1 MAESNSIPQDS
12 SQPSPKDNSRDENL
26 LSDIK
31 DVDAPRAQPSI
42 DRFEIIRKST
52 SKSTICSSLPHI
64 LRKIKT
70 YRTNITIQSY
80 MKNARRPPPP
90 YIVDDHLQADIDEPT
105 KALGRG
111 VSIIIDRALVYISEE
126 GDIAFL
132 LGPNPF
138 SRFSSTATDN
148 PTQYIFSLGKS
159 SKDVDALGAWSPL
172 AVELPNVERHEAICE
187 KLGDSAKNWEYP
199 IACTPIIFK
208 GFSERAKRR
217 ILEAS
222 LEPQKRTLGAIDVS
236 LEDGVTLF
244 TEVERAEE
252 KEEGDVRDVADEST
266 LPAQS
271 TQQGPE
277 KEAHCEGETQ
287 GVVPALYSVMPTK
300 AGSRASEVNYDL
312 PPAPMPPPVDRS
324 VFASFNPVL
333 PPEPDTPFDDS
344 EDGTTSPPPNPED
357 QQVVQPAS
365 PSALR
370 ALFEACNDKQSDLQV
385 TSAHLEGPAPAANS
399 GEVGEPALDVSP
411 PQSAPDLGQS
421 GPATTQDSR
430 RLTVGV
436 PLELALAVDKCILTQ
451 SAVQVSQGVQTD
463 EGEKEESVNGLDEG
477 RESGG
482 LEDLS
487 RGASSNEANQ
497 TSSIPASASPA
508 LISDLVIP
516 QQTSAGA
523 GDQAELPGEENL
535 WNFTSLLR
543 FILALQ
549 IQTRTSPQ
557 EAPEVPAGPQNDVAP
572 VVASRPQTP
581 ELSRATAPT
590 EYSESEA
597 RHSAGRIDGSSVAV

>member
-1 MAESNSIPQDS
+1 MAESNSSPQDP
-12 SQPSPKDNSRDENL
+12 SQRSPKATRDDENL
-26 LSDIK
+26 SETK
-31 DVDAPRAQPSI
+31 DVDTSRPRPST
-42 DRFEIIRKST
+42 DRFQLIRKYAP
-52 SKSTICSSLPHI
+52 KSTVCSSSSHI

-70 YRTNITIQSY
+70 FRTDITIQSY
-80 MKNARRPPPP
+80 MKNAGRPPPP
-90 YIVDDHLQADIDEPT
+90 YIVDDHLQADIDE
-105 KALGRG
+105 ALGSG
-111 VSIIIDRALVYISEE
+111 TSIITDRALVYISDK
-126 GDIAFL
+126 GDVGFF

-138 SRFSSTATDN
+138 SRFSSTAVDN
-148 PTQYIFSLGKS
+148 PTQYIFSIGKS
-159 SKDVDALGAWSPL
+159 SKDIDALGAWSPL
-172 AVELPNVERHEAICE
+172 AVELPGVERDETLCE
-187 KLGDSAKNWEYP
+187 KLGESAKNWEYP

-208 GFSERAKRR
+208 GFSEKAKRSV
-217 ILEAS
+217 LEAA

-252 KEEGDVRDVADEST
+252 KEEGDVRDVADEGTS
-266 LPAQS
+266 PAQS
-271 TQQGPE
+271 TQQGPQ
-277 KEAHCEGETQ
+277 KEADCEGETQ
-287 GVVPALYSVMPTK
+287 GVVPALHSVVPTK

-370 ALFEACNDKQSDLQV
+370 ALFEASNDKQSDIQV
-385 TSAHLEGPAPAANS
+385 TSAQVEVPAPAANS
-399 GEVGEPALDVSP
+399 GEVGEPALNVSP
-411 PQSAPDLGQS
+411 PQLVPDPEQS
-421 GPATTQDSR
+421 GHATTQDSR
-430 RLTVGV
+430 RST
-436 PLELALAVDKCILTQ
+436 
-451 SAVQVSQGVQTD
+451 
-463 EGEKEESVNGLDEG
+463 GEKEESVNGLDEG

-482 LEDLS
+482 FEDLS
-487 RGASSNEANQ
+487 REASSNGANQ
-497 TSSIPASASPA
+497 TSSISASASPA

-516 QQTSAGA
+516 QQTPAGA
-523 GDQAELPGEENL
+523 DVQEELPSEENL
-535 WNFTSLLR
+535 WNLTSLLR

-549 IQTRTSPQ
+549 IQTRTSSQ

-572 VVASRPQTP
+572 VVASRPQAS
-581 ELSRATAPT
+581 ELSRATAGT